1 MARKELK
8 KKPQIKEKGDYINSI
23 VGYPSGDDSQ
33 PKSKTSFYITRF
45 TQALLKTFSD
55 TYGLSQGDMI
65 SWTPWMVASLA
76 QRSLERRKR
85 SLATLR
91 TLEQQIQSSISA
103 MESVAPHLSDLLEH
117 LSRMISQVVDAEEK
131 AIEEKVISG
140 LGIEK
145 FNEGLFSILSEPFES
160 EPAYQRDLKELIGVD
175 VVDLL
180 SGLKNLPEK
189 ETADEHKDYK
199 PRTNSD

>member
-1 MARKELK
+1 
-8 KKPQIKEKGDYINSI
+8 
-23 VGYPSGDDSQ
+23 
-33 PKSKTSFYITRF
+33 
-45 TQALLKTFSD
+45 
-55 TYGLSQGDMI
+55 
-65 SWTPWMVASLA
+65 
-76 QRSLERRKR
+76 
-85 SLATLR
+85 
-91 TLEQQIQSSISA
+91 
-103 MESVAPHLSDLLEH
+103 
-117 LSRMISQVVDAEEK
+117 MISQVVDAEEK